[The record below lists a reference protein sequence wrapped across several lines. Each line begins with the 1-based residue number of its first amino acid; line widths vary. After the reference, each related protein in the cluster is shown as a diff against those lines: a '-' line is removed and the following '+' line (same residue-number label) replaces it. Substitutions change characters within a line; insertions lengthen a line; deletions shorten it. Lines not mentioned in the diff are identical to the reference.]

1 MAVCGQV
8 DLRAQPTAGA
18 SERVI
23 GWLIATGCPFL
34 SAPAA
39 CWWARTTVE
48 STDTVQPMSSTASA
62 AGRTAA
68 RSFSHVPS
76 TAHLISRL

>member
-1 MAVCGQV
+1 MI
-8 DLRAQPTAGA
+8 
-18 SERVI
+18 S
-23 GWLIATGCPFL
+23 

-62 AGRTAA
+62 LAGTAA
-68 RSFSHVPS
+68 KIFAHVPS
-76 TAHLISRL
+76 TAHLISRLQEGW